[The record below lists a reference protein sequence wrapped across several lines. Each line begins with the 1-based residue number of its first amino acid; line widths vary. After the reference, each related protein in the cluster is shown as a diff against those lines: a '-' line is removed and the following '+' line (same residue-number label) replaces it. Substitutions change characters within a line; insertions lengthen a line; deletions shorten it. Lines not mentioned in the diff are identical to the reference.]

1 MFLVGFV
8 LLIFVVFCVVF
19 FVLLVFVLYLVSN
32 VARVSGLSIVARV
45 SGLSNVARVSG
56 LSNVARI
63 SGLSIL
69 LCSLFVLLVFVLYL
83 VSNVARVS
91 GLSIFLYSL
100 LLFLTCISPIVNYK
114 RISYFEWSMNDPA
127 LSMLELAN
135 SFFHSDYNF
144 KYLSL
149 NLANEISFVYNENRR
164 TAYHD
169 NMSKQCHADL
179 ILSPCIDQ
187 Q

>member
-1 MFLVGFV
+1 M
-8 LLIFVVFCVVF
+8 F

-32 VARVSGLSIVARV
+32 VARV

-69 LCSLFVLLVFVLYL
+69 LCSLFVLLVFVFYL